1 MAAGHVYF
9 TAVNGGPRYQLDQQ
23 AGGAPP
29 LTTKGD
35 LYGFSTVD
43 ARLAVGTNGQVL
55 SADSTQATGLRW
67 VSAVGGG
74 NVTTDTLS
82 LNNQI
87 ETSGVNIEGD
97 VNFLWDA
104 LTQTQT
110 SGANPSILMGGITN
124 EPASPAANFLTIYAK
139 SVAGK
144 MVED

>member
-1 MAAGHVYF
+1 MFILQLLMA
-9 TAVNGGPRYQLDQQ
+9 GPYQLDQQ
-23 AGGAPP
+23 AGGAP

-82 LNNQI
+82 LNNRSLDIQI
-87 ETSGVNIEGD
+87 LND
-97 VNFLWDA
+97 VNFFG
-104 LTQTQT
+104 TN
-110 SGANPSILMGGITN
+110 SNSNYRGANPSGRYN
-124 EPASPAANFLTIYAK
+124 
-139 SVAGK
+139 
-144 MVED
+144 

>member
-1 MAAGHVYF
+1 MTTSEQGAIEMAAGHVYF
-9 TAVNGGPRYQLDQQ
+9 TAVNGGPRYQSTSRRSS
-23 AGGAPP
+23 
-29 LTTKGD
+29 TTKGD

-87 ETSGVNIEGD
+87 EFGHPV
-97 VNFLWDA
+97 
-104 LTQTQT
+104 
-110 SGANPSILMGGITN
+110 
-124 EPASPAANFLTIYAK
+124 
-139 SVAGK
+139 
-144 MVED
+144 

>member
-1 MAAGHVYF
+1 MADPRS
-9 TAVNGGPRYQLDQQ
+9 TRTRGGL
-23 AGGAPP
+23 P

-67 VSAVGGG
+67 VSAGGG

-87 ETSGVNIEGD
+87 EFGH
-97 VNFLWDA
+97 
-104 LTQTQT
+104 
-110 SGANPSILMGGITN
+110 PCK
-124 EPASPAANFLTIYAK
+124 Y
-139 SVAGK
+139 
-144 MVED
+144 